1 MRLLTLWKQRTKF
14 SVRES
19 EAAHRCEP
27 NSVVLTPLPFRM
39 LRQSEDPRTR
49 MRTRRSL
56 PLHDTVV
63 LQANL
68 FFANADRLQNRP
80 LTFQMIDLTK
90 SNIQQST
97 KAKSNPNLP
106 STNPTQK
113 LSTMFATRSTLLR
126 AATRQARTKATLA
139 GKPSAMPVSCSCRH
153 SCSFHRAFDY
163 QTSNNF
169 ESISFIASLCTAY

>member
-1 MRLLTLWKQRTKF
+1 MRTELRCFDAIRT
-14 SVRES
+14 VDI
-19 EAAHRCEP
+19 
-27 NSVVLTPLPFRM
+27 PFRM

-139 GKPSAMPVSCSCRH
+139 GKPSAMPVSYDYLCRRCCCFSSC
-153 SCSFHRAFDY
+153 
-163 QTSNNF
+163 
-169 ESISFIASLCTAY
+169 I